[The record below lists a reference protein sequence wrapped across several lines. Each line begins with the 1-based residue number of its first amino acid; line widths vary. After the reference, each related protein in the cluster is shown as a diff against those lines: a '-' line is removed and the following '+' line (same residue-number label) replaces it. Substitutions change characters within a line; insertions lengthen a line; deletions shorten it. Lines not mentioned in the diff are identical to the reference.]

1 MKQLL
6 TLCLVF
12 LTGYISAQTVV
23 TLNVNQPPELG
34 FEIGVSDTTI
44 VKGDSVRLGQDLTVF
59 GGSGEYTFSWSPT
72 KTLSDPTLMNPLA
85 FPEDT
90 TNYFLTV
97 SDINGCSFTVGYTV
111 NVKLSTDAVTNY
123 LSKDQTL
130 TATLFP
136 NPTNGK
142 FKVLLRGEPQDKI
155 ELNIV
160 DISGRTIKKHAI
172 RNFTGEH
179 TEMLNLKLP
188 NGIYSLLIFTK
199 DQKIQREFI
208 IN

>member
-1 MKQLL
+1 M
-6 TLCLVF
+6 
-12 LTGYISAQTVV
+12 
-23 TLNVNQPPELG
+23 
-34 FEIGVSDTTI
+34 
-44 VKGDSVRLGQDLTVF
+44 
-59 GGSGEYTFSWSPT
+59 
-72 KTLSDPTLMNPLA
+72 
-85 FPEDT
+85 
-90 TNYFLTV
+90 
-97 SDINGCSFTVGYTV
+97 
-111 NVKLSTDAVTNY
+111 KLSTDAVTNY

-142 FKVLLRGEPQDKI
+142 FKVLLKGEPQDKI

-160 DISGRTIKKHAI
+160 DISGKTIKKHAI